1 MGYYDLSR
9 EARFEFRRV
18 AAGSLLESA
27 QRELDRHRAAGHRLR
42 ARAAERRVAERR
54 ALLAGEDAPIARG
67 GTLVAALTLTWL
79 ATVAALAAA
88 ILQFGLHGVTAVA
101 DVAMVAAT
109 VAWFVAIVMRVP
121 PPEAEAP
128 QPPPVAESQASTLLS
143 LAAQY
148 HGGSVRDLPPARQPD
163 ADRAPF

>member
-54 ALLAGEDAPIARG
+54 ALLAGEDAPVPRG
-67 GTLVAALTLTWL
+67 GALVAALTLTWL

-128 QPPPVAESQASTLLS
+128 PPSAEPQASTLLS

-148 HGGSVRDLPPARQPD
+148 HGGRVRDLPPARQPE